1 MEAPRSAMWR
11 LVVVADQSCRERALT
26 PVGASPEVMMGS
38 LTDKQYALLELV
50 GMTREHGALH
60 ASISDALDLDAT
72 FIHNDLQKLTKL
84 GAITKFMVEAKGRE
98 RKSKLPPQ
106 LELSH
111 AFWLHKFSGTAG
123 PHVKWVVSAEE
134 LCTKLALCRQKTAV
148 AAEIKTHLHGAT
160 ITSASY
166 DSMVLNLVK
175 RNYVEHFQVKVDG
188 KLKRCIRLLKPFPTV
203 AYQAEEARD
212 VFEQS
217 FTIIAASGHAGIAL
231 DEVMT
236 KLGLYM
242 AQGRAIMGAL
252 VQQTGINPVIA
263 GIESSWD
270 YQTVFRLGVSD
281 ANTGAGK
288 KGKAGS
294 IGITGRVKS
303 MKDQA
308 DRRIRLMKKLLAD
321 QHVMQ
326 NDIDCRAKF
335 QEMESLELGD
345 GACMTDRKTMA
356 RLIGKLIASNDC
368 KEITV
373 AITLASGSTK
383 KVTLVVE
390 PALSE
395 QSMEVQQMIGHLKEV
410 MSASRN
416 LKVKKLKEGGPEAN
430 DIERINLSHCH
441 TSEKGGLPA

>member
-1 MEAPRSAMWR
+1 
-11 LVVVADQSCRERALT
+11 
-26 PVGASPEVMMGS
+26 MGS
-38 LTDKQYALLELV
+38 LSDKQYALLELV

-60 ASISDALDLDAT
+60 SSLSDALSVDAT
-72 FIHNDLQKLTKL
+72 FVKNDLRKLMKL
-84 GAITKFMVEAKGRE
+84 GAISKFMVEAKGST

-106 LELSH
+106 LELSQ
-111 AFWLHKFSGTAG
+111 AFWLHKFSGSTG
-123 PHVKWVVSAEE
+123 PLVKWVVSPEE
-134 LCTKLALCRQKTAV
+134 LCAKLSACNKETAV
-148 AAEIKTHLHGAT
+148 AAEIKTYLHGAA
-160 ITSASY
+160 IASAGY

-188 KLKRCIRLLKPFPTV
+188 KLKRCIRLLKPYSTV
-203 AYQAEEARD
+203 VYQAEEGRD

-217 FTIIAASGHAGIAL
+217 YTIIAAAGHPGISL
-231 DEVMT
+231 DKVMT

-242 AQGRAIMGAL
+242 AQSRAIMGAL
-252 VQQTGINPVIA
+252 VQQTAINPVIA

-270 YQTVFRLGVSD
+270 YQTMFRLGPSD
-281 ANTGAGK
+281 ANTAAGK

-308 DRRIRLMKKLLAD
+308 DRRIRLMKGLLAEH
-321 QHVMQ
+321 HVLQ
-326 NDIDCRAKF
+326 NDIDCRSKF
-335 QEMESLELGD
+335 QEKESLELGD

-383 KVTLVVE
+383 KLTLVVE
-390 PALSE
+390 PLLNE
-395 QSMEVQQMIGHLKEV
+395 QSMVVQQMILHLKTS

-416 LKVKKLKEGGPEAN
+416 VKSKKAKVAETESTN
-430 DIERINLSHCH
+430 IERIDLRNCH